1 MNKRLGKGLSEL
13 IDTGTT
19 SSGSGDSSFVMLNT
33 EQIRPGRFQPRESI
47 DDASLEELKAS
58 IQRSGIIE
66 PVVVRPIAHG
76 TYELVAGERR
86 FRATQAIGRQEIP
99 AIIRTI
105 SDKEALEFSLIEN
118 IQRENLNPLEEAK
131 GYARLL
137 DEFGYTQED
146 IASAVGKDR
155 ATVANLLRILTLPEE
170 IQGGLSRKTV
180 TLGHAKALLS
190 LTDRDRQIALFHRVV
205 QHELSVRQ
213 TETMAGAWN
222 PTKRTRQ
229 RAADPQLA
237 AWEDALRRA
246 LGTKVRLSA
255 RKKGGRI
262 AIDYFSSEDL
272 TRILHVLGV
281 PPA

>member
-13 IDTGTT
+13 IDTGTVPGT
-19 SSGSGDSSFVMLNT
+19 GDANFVMLNT
-33 EQIRPGRFQPRESI
+33 EQIRPGRFQPRELI
-47 DDASLEELKAS
+47 DEAS
-58 IQRSGIIE
+58 
-66 PVVVRPIAHG
+66 
-76 TYELVAGERR
+76 
-86 FRATQAIGRQEIP
+86 
-99 AIIRTI
+99 
-105 SDKEALEFSLIEN
+105 
-118 IQRENLNPLEEAK
+118 LEEAK

-155 ATVANLLRILTLPEE
+155 TTITNLLRILTLPDE
-170 IQGGLSRKTV
+170 IQEGLSRKSV

-190 LTDRDRQIALFHRVV
+190 LMDRDRQIALFHRVV

-213 TETMAGAWN
+213 TETLAGAWN
-222 PTKRTRQ
+222 PAKRTRQ
-229 RAADPQLA
+229 RAADPQLT
-237 AWEDALRRA
+237 AWEDALRRV

-281 PPA
+281 PPTA